1 MRFAHTIGWV
11 SVWDENKSNGLLY
24 PNENLMSVG
33 MWERQRKRQLM
44 VIFFLVAMSW
54 IVYLLQ
60 GGVYLKLVVLHDV
73 NYIMVATK
81 TTICLVFLDGV
92 WRWLNSTWEV
102 VGGIYQWECKRTYV
116 MNYFS
121 KAMCWICF

>member
-1 MRFAHTIGWV
+1 
-11 SVWDENKSNGLLY
+11 
-24 PNENLMSVG
+24 
-33 MWERQRKRQLM
+33 M

-102 VGGIYQWECKRTYV
+102 VGGIYQ
-116 MNYFS
+116 
-121 KAMCWICF
+121 